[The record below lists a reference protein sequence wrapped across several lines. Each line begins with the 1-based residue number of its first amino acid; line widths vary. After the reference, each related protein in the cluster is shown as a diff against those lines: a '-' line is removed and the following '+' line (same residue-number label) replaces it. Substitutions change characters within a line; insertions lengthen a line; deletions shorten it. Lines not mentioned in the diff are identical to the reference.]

1 VILTCYCLPLACAYS
16 HQLSYHSNCQM
27 NRSVVSPFSAWMV
40 GLQTERDGK
49 QMVIE
54 HDGDVGE
61 SGIPILTIWLMV
73 SAISPWRS

>member
-1 VILTCYCLPLACAYS
+1 
-16 HQLSYHSNCQM
+16 
-27 NRSVVSPFSAWMV
+27 MV